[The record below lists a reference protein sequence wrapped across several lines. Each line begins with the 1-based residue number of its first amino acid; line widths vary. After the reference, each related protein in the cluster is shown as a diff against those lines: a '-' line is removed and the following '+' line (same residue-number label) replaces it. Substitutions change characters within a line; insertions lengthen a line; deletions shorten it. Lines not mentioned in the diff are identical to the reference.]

1 VLSDILVQL
10 VFGFPAGVISLSL
23 SALGIWKKWIIWLI
37 VAGILTVPFTFYLTA
52 ASGLPLYLMALL
64 QFGAAYAV
72 RKQKNALA
80 WGLLIPLVLT
90 TLFMA
95 YLTFFAF
102 FESRVS
108 FQ

>member
-1 VLSDILVQL
+1 VLNDILVQL

-37 VAGILTVPFTFYLTA
+37 IAGILTVSFTFYLSI
-52 ASGLPLYLMALL
+52 ASGLPLYLMALF

-72 RKQKNALA
+72 SKRKNALA
-80 WGLLIPLVLT
+80 WGLLVPLALT

-95 YLTFFAF
+95 YLTFYAF
-102 FESRVS
+102 FKSYGL
-108 FQ
+108 